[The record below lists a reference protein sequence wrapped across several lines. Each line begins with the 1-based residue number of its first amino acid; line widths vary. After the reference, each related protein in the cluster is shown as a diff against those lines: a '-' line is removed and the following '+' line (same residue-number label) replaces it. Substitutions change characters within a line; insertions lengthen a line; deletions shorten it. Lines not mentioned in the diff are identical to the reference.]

1 MVEIPDKHVQHAF
14 DVLRSGEH
22 AQAKAA
28 YEFSEK
34 HLKAVVARLSVS
46 SNAASAAQREAEAL
60 ASDTYEKALTA
71 FRLVAE
77 TYFKERDRREAASAI
92 IEAWRTIQSDLRAAG
107 KVG

>member
-1 MVEIPDKHVQHAF
+1 MIEIPDKHVQHAF

-34 HLKAVVARLSVS
+34 HLKAVIARLSVS

-77 TYFKERDRREAASAI
+77 TYFKERDRREAAVAI
-92 IEAWRTIQSDLRAAG
+92 LDGWRTLSADQRAAAS
-107 KVG
+107 VR